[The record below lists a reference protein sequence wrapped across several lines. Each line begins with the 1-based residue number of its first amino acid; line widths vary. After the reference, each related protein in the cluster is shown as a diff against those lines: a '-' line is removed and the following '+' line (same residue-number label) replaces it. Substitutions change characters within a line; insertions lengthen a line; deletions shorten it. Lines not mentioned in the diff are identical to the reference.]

1 MRDYRLAFWFCIWND
16 MGCIKQLTVSQTT
29 ESTLMLIGEKNTLAE
44 CPPGAV
50 DAVAKDVTYSRR
62 TSAIP
67 PGGLSRLRK
76 EINLDS
82 IVNRD

>member
-1 MRDYRLAFWFCIWND
+1 

-29 ESTLMLIGEKNTLAE
+29 ESTLMLIGEKNTLAD
-44 CPPGAV
+44 CPLVQSTPCQGRNIFASNV
-50 DAVAKDVTYSRR
+50 SN
-62 TSAIP
+62 S

>member
-1 MRDYRLAFWFCIWND
+1 
-16 MGCIKQLTVSQTT
+16 MGCIKQFTVSQTT
-29 ESTLMLIGEKNTLAE
+29 ESTLISVGAKNTLAE
-44 CPPGAV
+44 CPLVQSTPCQGR
-50 DAVAKDVTYSRR
+50 DI
-62 TSAIP
+62 SASNVGNP

>member
-1 MRDYRLAFWFCIWND
+1 

-44 CPPGAV
+44 CPLVQSTPCQGRNILASNV
-50 DAVAKDVTYSRR
+50 SN
-62 TSAIP
+62 S